1 MLRQLVRT
9 ATFRLALIYLV
20 LFAISVSA
28 LFGFVYWTTAGFIA
42 RQTDATI
49 AAEITGL
56 AEEYRQNGLRG
67 LSRLVRER
75 GRGQRFSLYLLTRRD
90 RTPLAGNLDAW
101 PRVPSAPGDWLEF
114 DYARRVGAEVETRE
128 ARARHF
134 QLRGGFHLLVGR
146 DIQQRREIESL
157 VRDSLVWAVAITVVL
172 GLIGGVVTSRGV
184 LGRIQAIN
192 RTSREIMAGDL
203 GRRVA
208 VAGSG
213 DELDRLA
220 ANLNAMLDQIE
231 RLMSDLRQV
240 TDGIAHDLRTPLNR
254 LRGRLEVSLLEAPGP
269 DEYRRVI
276 EESVAEI
283 GDIIETF
290 DALLRIAQVE
300 AGAARARMGAVD
312 LAAIARDVAE
322 LYQPLAEQKGLDL
335 VLDVPDVV
343 TVHGER
349 HLLAQALAN
358 LLDNAIKY
366 TAAGAVRLTLVET
379 AAGPEL
385 SIADSGP
392 GIAAADRD
400 RVQERL
406 VRLDADRTTP
416 GSGLGLSL
424 VRAVAALHGATLRL
438 DDNEPGLRVV
448 CAFPPP
454 AA

>member
-1 MLRQLVRT
+1 MLRQLART
-9 ATFRLALIYLV
+9 ATFRLALIYLA

-28 LFGFVYWTTAGFIA
+28 LFGFVYGTTAGFIA

-49 AAEITGL
+49 EAEITGL
-56 AEEYRQNGLRG
+56 AEEYRQNGVRG
-67 LSRLVRER
+67 LTRLVRER

-101 PRVPSAPGDWLEF
+101 PRVPSTPGDWLDF
-114 DYARRVGAEVETRE
+114 DYARRVGTEIETRE

-134 QLRGGFHLLVGR
+134 QLPGGFHLLVGR
-146 DIQQRREIESL
+146 DIQQRRQIERL
-157 VRDSLVWAVAITVVL
+157 VRESLVWAVAITVAL
-172 GLIGGVVTSRGV
+172 GLIGGVVMSRNM

-203 GRRVA
+203 TRRVA

-231 RLMSDLRQV
+231 RLMNDLRQV
-240 TDGIAHDLRTPLNR
+240 TDGIAHDLRTPLNL
-254 LRGRLEVSLLEAPGP
+254 LRSRLEVSLLEAQAAP
-269 DEYRRVI
+269 DRRVI
-276 EESVAEI
+276 EETVADI

-290 DALLRIAQVE
+290 NAMLRIAQVE

-322 LYQPLAEQKGLDL
+322 LYQPLAEAKGLDL
-335 VLDVPDVV
+335 GLEIPATVM
-343 TVHGER
+343 VHGER

-366 TAAGAVRLTLVET
+366 TAVGAVRVTLVEART
-379 AAGPEL
+379 GPEL

-392 GIAAADRD
+392 GIDAADRE

-406 VRLDADRTTP
+406 VRLPADRTTP

-438 DDNEPGLRVV
+438 EDNQPGLRVV
-448 CAFPPP
+448 CAFPP